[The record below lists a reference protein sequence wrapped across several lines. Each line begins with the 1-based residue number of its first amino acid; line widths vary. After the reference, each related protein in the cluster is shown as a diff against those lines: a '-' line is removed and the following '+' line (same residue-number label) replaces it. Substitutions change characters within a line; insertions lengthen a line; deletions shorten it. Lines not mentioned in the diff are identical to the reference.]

1 MLFHDAF
8 HKGRRMRQDTD
19 NDLENVSRGIFECN
33 IRHSIRNKIYIYI
46 YIYIYMSDK
55 RVTPIIKISN
65 FILKT

>member
-33 IRHSIRNKIYIYI
+33 IRHSIRNKKKI